1 MTVVLALVTS
11 FTVYGLSAYVTP
23 MPSADVCESMVPAIT
38 KSVTANPDIL
48 SVQVQCVAV
57 EMPAPKVGP

>member
-23 MPSADVCESMVPAIT
+23 MPSEDVCRAMVPEIRT
-38 KSVTANPDIL
+38 SVAANPDIL
-48 SVQVQCVAV
+48 SVEVQCVTV
-57 EMPAPKVGP
+57 TMPPPRTTP

>member
-23 MPSADVCESMVPAIT
+23 MPSEDVCRTMIPAIE
-38 KSVTANPDIL
+38 KSVAANPDIL
-48 SVQVQCVAV
+48 SVKVECVTVA
-57 EMPAPKVGP
+57 MPAPKPAP